1 MSQNIGKYNTH
12 YNLPI
17 NIYNDLLICYNQ
29 GLNVEHVFFLKNDF
43 LLSWQFVS
51 LSSTNI
57 ADYKFDVKRELWC
70 EFTLQVRA
78 F

>member
-1 MSQNIGKYNTH
+1 M
-12 YNLPI
+12 
-17 NIYNDLLICYNQ
+17 CYSQ
-29 GLNVEHVFFLKNDF
+29 GLYVECFFKNHF

-57 ADYKFDVKRELWC
+57 ADYRFDVKRELWC

-78 F
+78 NLLNDSLIVHRIWLDFRLLSNEKRK